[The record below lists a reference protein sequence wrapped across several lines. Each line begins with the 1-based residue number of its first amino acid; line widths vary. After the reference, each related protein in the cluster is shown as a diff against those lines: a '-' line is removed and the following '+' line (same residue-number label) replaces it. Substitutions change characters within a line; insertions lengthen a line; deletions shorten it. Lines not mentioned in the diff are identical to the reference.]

1 MLPCSSLPL
10 RPLVPLDRRAGSGPS
25 ARASPR
31 PKPRACSKLTP
42 LRPWS
47 AVSLG
52 PRQCLCRGCLAATV
66 AMVESSSSSGRTA
79 SSSSPSSPASP
90 GMGPTPRRAR
100 GSNQRRLLVKQL
112 EGSQVEEKQLLL
124 VEAARPVLAK
134 GDSERRAAV
143 FHKPPLVFG
152 METNRIY
159 RPPHVLLLVLLT
171 QVQGLWKASVEGE
184 NKKQCPSL
192 IEFVQFLSR
201 SPPKQRIREKCL
213 CAAPAHEHSA
223 RAVPLL
229 LECSLQPTP
238 SPLCGLPSWPLHGAC
253 SMYPGE

>member
-1 MLPCSSLPL
+1 
-10 RPLVPLDRRAGSGPS
+10 
-25 ARASPR
+25 
-31 PKPRACSKLTP
+31 
-42 LRPWS
+42 
-47 AVSLG
+47 
-52 PRQCLCRGCLAATV
+52 
-66 AMVESSSSSGRTA
+66 
-79 SSSSPSSPASP
+79 
-90 GMGPTPRRAR
+90 MGPTPRRAR

-184 NKKQCPSL
+184 NKKT
-192 IEFVQFLSR
+192 
-201 SPPKQRIREKCL
+201 
-213 CAAPAHEHSA
+213 
-223 RAVPLL
+223 VPLADRVCTVFV
-229 LECSLQPTP
+229 EEPP
-238 SPLCGLPSWPLHGAC
+238 
-253 SMYPGE
+253 